1 MHVFDKVWQSP
12 WIRQKV
18 MNQISTSP
26 YFNVP
31 FDDLHNSVLEME
43 QMDLL
48 GEILEF
54 GWSCFQDKIPSITI
68 PTTVDAL
75 LGELFKGLPLSLTI
89 DKMTLDRLKKQLAC
103 FEENERVQRK
113 RTNATYEVHWTLWI
127 ACD

>member
-1 MHVFDKVWQSP
+1 MHVFDKVWHSL

-18 MNQISTSP
+18 MNQILTSP
-26 YFNVP
+26 YFNVS
-31 FDDLHNSVLEME
+31 FDDLHNSVVEME

-89 DKMTLDRLKKQLAC
+89 DKMTHGWAEKTIGL
-103 FEENERVQRK
+103 F
-113 RTNATYEVHWTLWI
+113 
-127 ACD
+127 